1 MSVGI
6 VVDQKRGRIHSDRLY
21 IKLKNGS
28 IYCHKTRMSPQAQS
42 KLLVALEAKGRRVAL
57 KHWQRVPD
65 RIV

>member
-6 VVDQKRGRIHSDRLY
+6 VVKQARGLVNRDRLY
-21 IKLKNGS
+21 IQLKNGS
-28 IYCHKTRMSPQAQS
+28 VYCHKTRMSPKAQS